1 MWQRPLAPAGPP
13 IPVIPNTIGWPEGLL
28 KQVRGDLGR
37 TEGAE
42 LRQDTGA

>member
-13 IPVIPNTIGWPEGLL
+13 IPVIPNAVGRPEGLL